1 MNTPVAFWKFNPKT
15 AVTQEQAADYA
26 CKIAEGEIVPVN
38 GECSRYHRS
47 GGWEFDI
54 GRKPYLIEAAD
65 GQIYRRWGRNVGE
78 IRRALGLKRT
88 ERVIA
93 DPFAKGAE

>member
-1 MNTPVAFWKFNPKT
+1 MNKPVAFWKFNPKT

-26 CKIAEGEIVPVN
+26 CKIAKGEIVPVN
-38 GECSRYHRS
+38 GEGARYHLR
-47 GGWEFDI
+47 GGWAFDI

-78 IRRALGLKRT
+78 LRRALCLKRT

-93 DPFAKGAE
+93 DPFAKGGK